1 MEDDNNTA
9 SKLIINDEIKLILKK
24 LKIVSEEQE
33 RGLYL
38 CDKEHSKILLDYIT
52 NLQQKYDRALED
64 SVKETHKLMEI
75 RKYLKDNE
83 REYGSL
89 EDNEKII
96 LGIIEGK
103 YDER

>member
-64 SVKETHKLMEI
+64 SVKETHKLMAI

>member
-1 MEDDNNTA
+1 M
-9 SKLIINDEIKLILKK
+9 NDLEKKSIECIKNMPI
-24 LKIVSEEQE
+24 EETTYQVA
-33 RGLYL
+33 RNVV
-38 CDKEHSKILLDYIT
+38 LDYIT

-64 SVKETHKLMEI
+64 SVKETHKLMAI

-89 EDNEKII
+89 DDNEKII

-103 YDER
+103 YNE